1 MNNIK
6 LTKASYV
13 SEYTVNLEFSTNEK
27 MTVNLQRFIEKPEF
41 SGLKNQEIFKDFK
54 IEDGNLVW
62 KNGAHFAADFLYGLP
77 NETELSCS

>member
-13 SEYTVNLEFSTNEK
+13 FEYTVNLVFSTNEK

-41 SGLKNQEIFKDFK
+41 SALKGQEVFKDFR

-62 KNGAHFAADFLYGLP
+62 ENGAHFAAEFLYGLP